1 VPALDSARALG
12 VMAMVIGHTCD
23 ALLSPAARAAP
34 LVVAYWK
41 ARGLTA
47 PLFMMVSGWAVTLA
61 VSRAPARGLALVRTR
76 LPRVL
81 LLLAIGYALR
91 FPGWD
96 IPGLLAGDPNT
107 WRQLLAFDALHVI
120 AAGLLALLL
129 TLALPWSTRAK
140 GLAFV
145 LLAAVAMA
153 LGMRPAHLP
162 TATAIPALALAQ
174 AFGGTSPFP
183 VFPWVAYFFL
193 GAAIPLLTDVRPIR
207 RALAMG
213 GVGAGLVAATCWQQA
228 GALPPAHPSL
238 VLFRVGIVLV
248 LLAALETSSAR
259 VARGFAPL
267 GRSSLSVYAIHL
279 PIVYGWAT
287 LEGLAQRVGPR
298 LTFSGAALTGVIV
311 LVGALGAGHAMRLAG
326 AGAVAVARRAW
337 SRGRGAL
344 AESSRGSMLG
354 SIHRGT

>member
-1 VPALDSARALG
+1 
-12 VMAMVIGHTCD
+12 MAMVFGHTCD

-61 VSRAPARGLALVRTR
+61 VSRAPARGLALVRAR

-96 IPGLLAGDPNT
+96 IPGLLAGDPSP
-107 WRQLLAFDALHVI
+107 WRQFLAFDALHAI

-129 TLALPWSTRAK
+129 TLALPWSSREK

-145 LLAAVAMA
+145 LLAAVAVA
-153 LGMRPAHLP
+153 LGMRAPSFP
-162 TATAIPALALAQ
+162 TTLPALALAQ
-174 AFGGTSPFP
+174 ALGGTSPFP
-183 VFPWVAYFFL
+183 VFPWAAYFFL
-193 GAAIPLLTDVRPIR
+193 GAAIPLLTDIRPIR
-207 RALAMG
+207 RALALA
-213 GVGAGLVAATCWQQA
+213 GVGACLVAVTCWQQV
-228 GALPPAHPSL
+228 GILPPAHPSL
-238 VLFRVGIVLV
+238 VLFRVGLILM
-248 LLAALETSSAR
+248 LLALLETSSAR
-259 VARGFAPL
+259 VARVLAPL
-267 GRSSLSVYAIHL
+267 GRSSLPVYAIHL
-279 PIVYGWAT
+279 PIVYGWST

-298 LTFSGAALTGVIV
+298 LTFSGAALTAVVV

-326 AGAVAVARRAW
+326 AGAAAVARWAW
-337 SRGRGAL
+337 VRGYGAFDGARGSRGAM
-344 AESSRGSMLG
+344 AGSV
-354 SIHRGT
+354 HRET